1 MNNDPYEFPRYG
13 GSLGMTLLDYFA
25 AQAMANLIT
34 DNGVGEAVNEENAD
48 LYATVAAMA
57 YDMADAMINERES
70 RYGT

>member
-1 MNNDPYEFPRYG
+1 MNNDLYAFPRYR

-34 DNGVGEAVNEENAD
+34 DNDVGEAVNEENAD

-57 YDMADAMINERES
+57 YDMADAMINERGS